1 LSESVFMKIGLAIY
15 NFNPKK
21 GGAERYAYDLSTM
34 LSKKGHAVFVFC
46 ADGVEVPG
54 VTLVRLDTVAF
65 PRWLRSLAFARSH
78 KKQVRRFG
86 LDVVLGFGNT
96 IELDVFQSHG
106 GIQRVWM
113 EREIRSYDNP
123 RERQFKA
130 FLLRNSLNQRAQQ
143 WIAEYPIRQN
153 KYSRIVAISDM
164 IKKQIIDYYRISES
178 SIDVVYNGVDIHR
191 FSPSHIGQ
199 GGPLKILFS
208 AGNFR
213 LKGLSPLL
221 SALGELVKETKSFQL
236 LVMGRGRQERYKALI
251 EKLNIQDHVIFLG
264 ERAHPETVYQEAHIL
279 AHPTFYDACS
289 LTTME
294 AMASGLP
301 TITTKWNGAS
311 ALVSPDEGYVID
323 DPRDTAALCD
333 AIRNLFDKDTR
344 QRMGEAAR
352 LKMEQYTMA
361 RNMEQMERILTE
373 TAEKSRYRN
382 KA

>member
-1 LSESVFMKIGLAIY
+1 VKIGLAIY

-34 LSKKGHAVFVFC
+34 LSKRGHDVFVFC
-46 ADGVEVPG
+46 ADGVEVSR
-54 VTLVRLDTVAF
+54 VTLVRLNAKPF
-65 PRWLRSLAFARSH
+65 PRWLRSLSFALKHR
-78 KKQVRRFG
+78 KQVRQFS
-86 LDVVLGFGNT
+86 LDALLGFGNT
-96 IELDVFQSHG
+96 LELDVYQSHG

-113 EREIRSYDNP
+113 EREIASYDNP
-123 RERQFKA
+123 CERQLKA
-130 FLLRNSLNQRAQQ
+130 FLLKSSINQRAQQ
-143 WIAEYPIRQN
+143 WIAEYPIRQK

-164 IKKQIIDYYRISES
+164 IKMQMMDYYNISENN
-178 SIDVVYNGVDIHR
+178 IDVVYNGVDIHR

-221 SALGELVKETKSFQL
+221 SALGELAKETKSFQL
-236 LVMGRGRQERYKALI
+236 LVMGRGRKERYKAII
-251 EKLNIQDHVIFLG
+251 EKLNIQDCVTFLG
-264 ERAHPETVYQEAHIL
+264 ERANPETVYQEAHIL

-311 ALVSPDEGYVID
+311 ALISAEEGYVID
-323 DPRDTAALCD
+323 EPRNTAALCD
-333 AIRNLFDKDTR
+333 AIRNLFDKDKR
-344 QRMGEAAR
+344 QQMGEAAR

-361 RNMEQMERILTE
+361 RNMEQIERILAE
-373 TAEKSRYRN
+373 TAENSRCRD
-382 KA
+382 KV

>member
-1 LSESVFMKIGLAIY
+1 MKIGLAIY

-21 GGAERYAYDLSTM
+21 GGAERYAYDLSMM
-34 LSKKGHAVFVFC
+34 LSKKKHDVFMFC
-46 ADGVEVPG
+46 VDGVEVSG
-54 VTLVRLDTVAF
+54 VNLVRLDTVRL
-65 PRWLRSLAFARSH
+65 PRWLRSLSFALNH
-78 KKQVRRFG
+78 KKQARRFG
-86 LDVVLGFGNT
+86 LDIVLGFGNT
-96 IELDVFQSHG
+96 LDLDVFQSHG

-113 EREIRSYDNP
+113 EREIASYDNP
-123 RERQFKA
+123 RERRLKA
-130 FLLRNSLNQRAQQ
+130 FLLKSSLNQRAQQ
-143 WIAEYPIRQN
+143 WIAEYPVKKHR
-153 KYSRIVAISDM
+153 YRRIVAISEM
-164 IKKQIIDYYRISES
+164 IKRQMVDYYNISENNV
-178 SIDVVYNGVDIHR
+178 DVVYNGVDIHR
-191 FSPSHIGQ
+191 FSPSRIEP

-251 EKLNIQDHVIFLG
+251 EKLNIQDHVTFLG
-264 ERAHPETVYQEAHIL
+264 ERANPETVYQEAHIL

-311 ALVSPDEGYVID
+311 ALISSDEGYVID
-323 DPRDTAALCD
+323 EPRNITALCD
-333 AIRNLFDKDTR
+333 AIRNLFDKDRR

-352 LKMEQYTMA
+352 LKMEQYTMEK
-361 RNMEQMERILTE
+361 NMEQIERILTE
-373 TAEKSRYRN
+373 TAGKTGY
-382 KA
+382 